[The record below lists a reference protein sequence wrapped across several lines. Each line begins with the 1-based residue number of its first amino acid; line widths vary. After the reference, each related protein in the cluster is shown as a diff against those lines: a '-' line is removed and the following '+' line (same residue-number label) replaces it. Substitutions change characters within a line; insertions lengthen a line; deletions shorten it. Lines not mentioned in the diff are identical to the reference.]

1 MINTIDLKF
10 IMKNTID
17 LKLIIKNLI
26 YLNIDELKIICGK
39 LNISYNI
46 YIEKNDKIIKTN
58 EIDHKIIIINN
69 IKKSLKNTKT
79 IHIDNQLLSSPTYKT
94 LYKKNIINFDKLDN
108 INENTYIYYG
118 QYYTTNKD
126 ILKLMKEL
134 TNDKFKFGA
143 ISQKIIR
150 TIWKKNKLITY
161 KEFANLWIN
170 ENNKQ
175 KLGINYPELA
185 YNQFM
190 KKVGDRNKWFDMRNE
205 IIIVFKKYKLL

>member
-205 IIIVFKKYKLL
+205 IIILFEKYKLL

>member
-10 IMKNTID
+10 IMKNPID
-17 LKLIIKNLI
+17 LKFIMKNLI
-26 YLNIDELKIICGK
+26 YLNIDELKIICEK

-69 IKKSLKNTKT
+69 IKKSLKNNKIINIDNKLPSSPIYKT
-79 IHIDNQLLSSPTYKT
+79 I
-94 LYKKNIINFDKLDN
+94 YKKNIINFNKLDN

-143 ISQKIIR
+143 ISQKIIK

-170 ENNKQ
+170 ENDKQ
-175 KLGINYPELA
+175 ILGINYPELA